1 MAQQT
6 IGVREL
12 KNKATQVVRAVRE
25 QAAEYIV
32 TVDGEPVAVLRPFT
46 EDDDRQRRQET
57 MQQEMRAL
65 RDLSRVVSESW
76 ISSKTALEI
85 LDEVRDES
93 W

>member
-1 MAQQT
+1 MPQQT

-25 QAAEYIV
+25 HAAEYIV

-57 MQQEMRAL
+57 MRQEMQAL

-76 ISSKTALEI
+76 ISPKSALEI